1 MLLFGAQGKERLRK
15 VKYAAARQ
23 ALVDLR
29 EEEGSVLELLD
40 RMLEKVDFE
49 QGLEFGYI

>member
-1 MLLFGAQGKERLRK
+1 VLLFGAQGKERLRK

-29 EEEGSVLELLD
+29 GEEGSVGEL
-40 RMLEKVDFE
+40 LEKVLKKEDFE
-49 QGLEFGYI
+49 QGLQFGYI